1 MKLINFIIKSM
12 CGFPIL
18 ISFASCD
25 DFLDRDPSDRITE
38 EEVFQ
43 KIQTAE
49 EYLNNAYTFLP
60 DFQTCT
66 EDLGGRYKLGG
77 GTDEIGYQQ
86 TAGVTQT
93 PYDFNNGNWNAAQ
106 FPMQRSWTDF
116 YACIRRANV
125 FMSNY
130 DLIPDEVSTGGT
142 SNRKQRLLGEAYG
155 LRAFYY
161 FQLFTMWGGVP
172 IVDKPIDLGE
182 TTGTTLT
189 RASASE
195 IVDFILQDLETAASM
210 LPANHD
216 ESQLG
221 RFTQT
226 IAKALASRLTLYYAS
241 QYWNPE
247 NDITKWQTAAST
259 AKAAIDYA
267 EQNGYRLA
275 DNYADIFSATVNP
288 EVIWCK
294 NSGGSECVWW
304 NWYGFPLGYGG
315 WYVDGPLQEMVDS
328 YEMAATGEI
337 PVLGYDENDNQIIN
351 LKSGYD
357 PVHPFEGRDSR
368 FYVSILYHGAQWQ
381 GRAVDVSPTGLDNIN
396 IGGVPRVNYF
406 TRKYLWEQHNLTTG
420 SGNSYRRFAIIRL
433 AELYLNY
440 AEALNEAEG
449 PTAEV
454 YNAVNKIRRRAQLL
468 DLPANLTKDEMRN
481 KIRQERRV
489 ELAFENHRFWDVRR
503 WKIAEIV
510 DNKKVHKITVNADG
524 TYSYPVFQ
532 NRVFDKAKHYLFPI
546 PQSEIDKNRNLVQN
560 PGWN

>member
-12 CGFPIL
+12 CGFSIL

-216 ESQLG
+216 ERQLG

-226 IAKALASRLTLYYAS
+226 IAKA
-241 QYWNPE
+241 
-247 NDITKWQTAAST
+247 
-259 AKAAIDYA
+259 
-267 EQNGYRLA
+267 
-275 DNYADIFSATVNP
+275 
-288 EVIWCK
+288 
-294 NSGGSECVWW
+294 
-304 NWYGFPLGYGG
+304 
-315 WYVDGPLQEMVDS
+315 
-328 YEMAATGEI
+328 
-337 PVLGYDENDNQIIN
+337 
-351 LKSGYD
+351 
-357 PVHPFEGRDSR
+357 
-368 FYVSILYHGAQWQ
+368 
-381 GRAVDVSPTGLDNIN
+381 
-396 IGGVPRVNYF
+396 
-406 TRKYLWEQHNLTTG
+406 
-420 SGNSYRRFAIIRL
+420 
-433 AELYLNY
+433 
-440 AEALNEAEG
+440 
-449 PTAEV
+449 
-454 YNAVNKIRRRAQLL
+454 
-468 DLPANLTKDEMRN
+468 
-481 KIRQERRV
+481 
-489 ELAFENHRFWDVRR
+489 
-503 WKIAEIV
+503 
-510 DNKKVHKITVNADG
+510 
-524 TYSYPVFQ
+524 
-532 NRVFDKAKHYLFPI
+532 
-546 PQSEIDKNRNLVQN
+546 
-560 PGWN
+560 

>member
-12 CGFPIL
+12 CGFSIL

-357 PVHPFEGRDSR
+357 PVHPFEGRDPR

-454 YNAVNKIRRRAQLL
+454 YNAV
-468 DLPANLTKDEMRN
+468 
-481 KIRQERRV
+481 
-489 ELAFENHRFWDVRR
+489 H
-503 WKIAEIV
+503 
-510 DNKKVHKITVNADG
+510 
-524 TYSYPVFQ
+524 
-532 NRVFDKAKHYLFPI
+532 
-546 PQSEIDKNRNLVQN
+546 
-560 PGWN
+560 